1 MAPIMAKI
9 RLRRKR
15 LDDYY
20 VMGVYPST
28 YLVWSKKCF
37 FRMPKDL
44 SKKLVCK
51 ATGFTS
57 ENAAIKAVS
66 DTVGSYYSQVDNS
79 SIYTCKKEK
88 ECKNS
93 LFISKMEVHLSNN
106 DNYKIVKYVSFKR
119 ETVVLS
125 GRPASMN
132 GYTFRQR
139 EACGYH

>member
-1 MAPIMAKI
+1 MA
-9 RLRRKR
+9 RKR
-15 LDDYY
+15 RLDYSY
-20 VMGVYPST
+20 VVSEYPT
-28 YLVWSKKCF
+28 VYLVRSRKKFF
-37 FRMPKDL
+37 FRMPKKF

-57 ENAAIKAVS
+57 ENAAIKAVA
-66 DTVGSYYSQVDNS
+66 DTIGSYYSEVDNS
-79 SIYTCKKEK
+79 PIYIRREEK

-93 LFISKMEVHLSNN
+93 LFISKMEVHLTE

-139 EACGYH
+139 EACGEL